1 MKNAEDHS
9 VIQSFKKERLDNA
22 ATYKNNTPM
31 KNAAQEWLIQCFRN
45 EYMHNFSWA
54 GRPIIQLPA
63 DIVAFQEIVWAV
75 KPDLIIEMGIAHGG
89 SLTLSA
95 SLLALLDYC
104 EGIEQGKMIDP
115 AKPSRRVL
123 AVDIDIRAHNRAAIE
138 QHPLSNRIDLIEG
151 SSISEEVAAQ
161 VSQIASGYKNVLLCL
176 DSNHTHDHVMKELE
190 YYAPLVSKGS
200 YCLAFDTVIEDLPDD
215 MFPNRPWKVGDNSK
229 TAVRAYLQKIKSQ
242 DIRGSDGQKLDF
254 EIDNAIQ
261 NKLMVSAIP
270 DGILK
275 RV

>member
-1 MKNAEDHS
+1 MKNPEDHP
-9 VIQSFKKERLDNA
+9 VIQGFKKERLDNA
-22 ATYKNNTPM
+22 ATYKNNAPM
-31 KNAAQEWLIQCFRN
+31 REAAQDWLIQCFRN
-45 EYMHNFSWA
+45 EYMHNFAWA

-63 DIVAFQEIVWAV
+63 DVVAFQEIVWNV

-104 EGIEQGKMIDP
+104 DAIENKTMLDP
-115 AKPSRRVL
+115 SKPARRVL
-123 AVDIDIRAHNRAAIE
+123 AVDIDIRSHNREAIE
-138 QHPLSNRIDLIEG
+138 KHPLANRIDMIEG
-151 SSISEEVAAQ
+151 SSISEEVAAK
-161 VSQIASGYKNVLLCL
+161 VAKIAAGYKNVLLCL
-176 DSNHTHDHVMKELE
+176 DSNHTHDHVIKELE
-190 YYAPLVSKGS
+190 FYAPLVSKGS

-229 TAVRAYLQKIKSQ
+229 TAVFAYLEKLKSQ
-242 DIRGSDGQKLDF
+242 DVKGSDGQKLDF
-254 EIDNAIQ
+254 EIDYSVQ
-261 NKLMVSAIP
+261 NKLLVSAIP